1 MAYEEFVHERP
12 LFGYELSPP
21 NPQWPNDAKVAV
33 TFVIEYTEGGESSVE
48 YGEESSE
55 GELGFQRSRTIH
67 VPLIRRVPQPCSM
80 S

>member
-1 MAYEEFVHERP
+1 MTYQEFVHERP

-21 NPQWPNDAKVAV
+21 NPQWPKDAKVAV

-48 YGEESSE
+48 YGEEASE
-55 GELGFQRSRTIH
+55 GEWGFPWTCTVE
-67 VPLIRRVPQPCSM
+67 VPLIRRVPQPCST